1 MWWAVGNLK
10 SLIGLV
16 VEVWG
21 CITWVM
27 GGCLGVSKP
36 IFPIAKK
43 NDLDMKTTP
52 SPPTLFFIFSGYKK
66 PSPPPHCWFWIWST
80 SPLVTIS
87 LGEELGFSSVL
98 LYILFNRNTL

>member
-16 VEVWG
+16 VEVRG

-27 GGCLGVSKP
+27 GGYLGVSKP

-52 SPPTLFFIFSGYKK
+52 SPPTLFSLFSSYKK
-66 PSPPPHCWFWIWST
+66 PSPPA
-80 SPLVTIS
+80 PL
-87 LGEELGFSSVL
+87 LGLNSSCFSIGNYFPWRGVGFSFCVL
-98 LYILFNRNTL
+98 IHTIQ